1 MFTVN
6 GRSPCAIAFWAGADQ
21 KGPGLTSQTSDNRV
35 VSHDSV
41 LAALPETILQVGP
54 DMEVLYVNRR
64 DSDVFV
70 DSPEVGDHLSSAFDA
85 ETVSLLTG
93 LIDAARKSGTANGEF
108 SPGSAVYGVSARA
121 IEETPTVILVFRDVT
136 SRRLTEKALM
146 EMMRDKST
154 VLESVGNE
162 LRAPLSAV
170 IAYANLLAKPD
181 PDLDEASRS
190 AMVEHMADQAWDL
203 AGIVDDLMAVAHTEI
218 GDLHVADVPVS
229 LFANTAQVLE
239 SMGERGLRITVTG
252 ERPVTGVGD
261 PARFR
266 QIVRNLISNA
276 LTHGLEPV
284 TVDVRS
290 VEDWAVLSVKDRGP
304 GVPEDVE
311 ARELFTRSS
320 KLEGSTRVG
329 IGLWISR
336 ELAELMNGSVEY
348 AREHGLT
355 VFRVKL
361 PLLVE
366 DD

>member
-1 MFTVN
+1 M
-6 GRSPCAIAFWAGADQ
+6 
-21 KGPGLTSQTSDNRV
+21 TSQTSDNRV
-35 VSHDSV
+35 ISHDAV
-41 LAALPETILQVGP
+41 LAALPETILQVGL
-54 DMEVLYVNRR
+54 DMEVLYVNRP
-64 DSDVFV
+64 DAAVFV
-70 DSPEVGDHLSSAFDA
+70 DPPQAGDHLASAFDA

-93 LIDAARKSGTANGEF
+93 LIDSARKAGSADGEYAPGT
-108 SPGSAVYGVSARA
+108 AVYGVSARTL
-121 IEETPTVILVFRDVT
+121 EGTTTVILVFRDVT

-190 AMVEHMADQAWDL
+190 AMVEHMTDQAWDL

-218 GDLHVADVPVS
+218 GDLHVADVPVN

-252 ERPVTGVGD
+252 QRGVTGVGD

-276 LTHGLEPV
+276 ITHGLEPV
-284 TVDVRS
+284 AVDIRATG
-290 VEDWAVLSVKDRGP
+290 DRAVLSVKDRGE
-304 GVPEDVE
+304 GVPSSVE
-311 ARELFTRSS
+311 AHELFTRSP
-320 KLEGSTRVG
+320 KLEGSNRVG

-336 ELAELMNGSVEY
+336 ELAELMSGDLEY

-361 PLLVE
+361 PLLPE